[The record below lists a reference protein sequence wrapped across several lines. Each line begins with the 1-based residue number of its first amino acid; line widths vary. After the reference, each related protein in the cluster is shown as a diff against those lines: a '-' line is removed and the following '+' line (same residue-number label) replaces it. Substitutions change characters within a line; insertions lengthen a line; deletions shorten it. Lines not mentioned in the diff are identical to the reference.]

1 MECEFDRMK
10 KDYEKLEMEVVDFN
24 TNKIFMADVE
34 IESELPDT
42 DEDL

>member
-24 TNKIFMADVE
+24 TNKIFMADVG

-42 DEDL
+42 EEDL